1 MSISV
6 EDFLLIKKKKQI
18 EDNIVGQVGQ
28 SAFWSI
34 QIAMHFF
41 KELKTTVLVRT
52 ECSLR
57 NYFPSSQKLVGLLE
71 FWI

>member
-28 SAFWSI
+28 SAF
-34 QIAMHFF
+34 
-41 KELKTTVLVRT
+41 
-52 ECSLR
+52 
-57 NYFPSSQKLVGLLE
+57 
-71 FWI
+71 